1 MKHRSVADVDGPWV
15 DPGFESG
22 LITRCRNNWSVPV
35 NELSNQVLATF
46 IRQRIALPL
55 VLPEARRRL
64 EAGFTD
70 DTELYDEELADA
82 VAAAPG
88 A

>member
-1 MKHRSVADVDGPWV
+1 M
-15 DPGFESG
+15 
-22 LITRCRNNWSVPV
+22 PV
-35 NELSNQVLATF
+35 SELSNYVLATF

-64 EAGFTD
+64 DARFMD

-88 A
+88 V